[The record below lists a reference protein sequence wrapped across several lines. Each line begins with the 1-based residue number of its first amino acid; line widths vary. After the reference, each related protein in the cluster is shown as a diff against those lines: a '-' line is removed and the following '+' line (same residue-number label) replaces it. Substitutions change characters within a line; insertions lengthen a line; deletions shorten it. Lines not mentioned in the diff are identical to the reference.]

1 MSPILRPGPR
11 LSHGRSDGPGGQ
23 RRRVSAT
30 SVRVSADRRSAHHHA
45 PETLTDSPDELAARR
60 SDRRRGRLTSMRG
73 DRSGMEPGGSSLTSA
88 PTWVLRSL
96 TQISRPSRTHAVQKI
111 SNCSSMRGGTE
122 GKGQRHVW
130 GFKWFCFFLFFLW
143 GESSIIKA
151 ASGQAAKNKTKRSDA
166 CMRVLAPKV

>member
-60 SDRRRGRLTSMRG
+60 SDRQRGRLTSMRE

-88 PTWVLRSL
+88 PTWVLRPL
-96 TQISRPSRTHAVQKI
+96 TQISHPSWTHAVQKFQTVQA
-111 SNCSSMRGGTE
+111 CE
-122 GKGQRHVW
+122 GGQRGKDNVMF
-130 GFKWFCFFLFFLW
+130 GVLNVFFLW
-143 GESSIIKA
+143 DESSIIKA
-151 ASGQAAKNKTKRSDA
+151 ASGQAAKNKTKRV
-166 CMRVLAPKV
+166 C